1 MTAGMKPAVTFYFIM
16 AVALYLLL
24 LGPLVV
30 LYANGTIS
38 EEAWDA
44 IGYPAMLLGYH
55 FGDSPKWLWN
65 LYGEYMNWWGTL
77 AGIPQ

>member
-1 MTAGMKPAVTFYFIM
+1 MTNGMERGVTFWFTI
-16 AVALYLLL
+16 VVVLYLLI
-24 LGPLVV
+24 LGPLGV

-38 EEAWDA
+38 EETWDL

-55 FGDSPKWLWN
+55 FGDSPEWLWN